1 MDHCDGPW
9 WEVIE
14 RYLVMKQLFKTT
26 AFAIG
31 FVCVSLSVPALAAK
45 TETYNQLNLFA
56 DVFERIRSQYVKDVD
71 DEELI
76 EAAINGMLTSLDP
89 HSTYLNSKRYENMRV
104 QTSGEFGGLGIEVTM
119 DKGVILVVSP
129 MDDTPAE
136 RAGVKSGDYITRI
149 NGEQING
156 LTLNEAVE
164 KMRGKVGTN
173 IDVSIVRKGE
183 SDIIELTLTRAII
196 EVKSVRHHI
205 EDEIGYIRVSSF
217 TEKTTTGLRDALDEI
232 KEELGDNMQGIV
244 LDLRNNPGGLLDQAI
259 AVSNS
264 FLDRG
269 EIVSTRTRNDQN
281 IQRYNAQ
288 SGDSID
294 SKSLVV
300 LINGGSASASEI
312 VAGALQDHER
322 AVVVG
327 TKSFGKGSVQ
337 TVIPLSTDGAMSLTT
352 AYYFTPSGNSIQGE
366 GIVPDVVVEQLHLE
380 DTEAVETR
388 RTEAGLRGSLA
399 NPNASQDDDA
409 EQIDDTEED
418 GSAEDGEVG
427 SPLED
432 AGQEVKAEEEEDITQ
447 RMTTAQ
453 DDYQLN
459 FALNLIRG
467 MSIARNN

>member
-1 MDHCDGPW
+1 M
-9 WEVIE
+9 IE
-14 RYLVMKQLFKTT
+14 RYKVMKQFIKMS

-31 FVCVSLSVPALAAK
+31 FVYVMFSVPAFAAK

-104 QTSGEFGGLGIEVTM
+104 QTTGEFGGLGIEVTM

-136 RAGVKSGDYITRI
+136 RAGVQAGDYITKI
-149 NGEQING
+149 DGEQING
-156 LTLNEAVE
+156 LTLTEAVD
-164 KMRGKVGTN
+164 KMRGKVGTD
-173 IDVSIVRKGE
+173 IDITIVREGE
-183 SDIIELTLTRAII
+183 SDVIEVTLTRAII
-196 EVKSVRHHI
+196 EVKSVRHRI
-205 EDEIGYIRVSSF
+205 EDEIGYIRISSF
-217 TEKTTTGLRDALDEI
+217 TEKTTSGLREALDAI
-232 KEELGDNMQGIV
+232 KEELGENMQGIV

-259 AVSNS
+259 AVSDT

-269 EIVSTRTRNDQN
+269 EIVSTRTRNDKN
-281 IQRYNAQ
+281 IQRYN
-288 SGDSID
+288 SRNGDSID
-294 SKSLVV
+294 TKSLVV

-327 TKSFGKGSVQ
+327 TQSFGKGSVQ
-337 TVIPLSTDGAMSLTT
+337 TVMPLSTDGAMSLTT

-366 GIVPDVVVEQLHLE
+366 GIVPDVIVEQLRLDE
-380 DTEAVETR
+380 SEAVRSR
-388 RTEAGLRGSLA
+388 RTEASLRGSLA
-399 NPNASQDDDA
+399 NPNASDDEEDEA
-409 EQIDDTEED
+409 NETEEED
-418 GSAEDGEVG
+418 SEESADDNADTDE
-427 SPLED
+427 
-432 AGQEVKAEEEEDITQ
+432 KAEEEDE
-447 RMTTAQ
+447 RPHLTTAQ

-467 MSIARNN
+467 MAIARSY

>member
-1 MDHCDGPW
+1 M
-9 WEVIE
+9 
-14 RYLVMKQLFKTT
+14 RQLLKSTVF
-26 AFAIG
+26 AFG
-31 FVCVSLSVPALAAK
+31 FVCVTLTTPALAAK

-56 DVFERIRSQYVKDVD
+56 DVFERIRSNYVKDVD

-136 RAGVKSGDYITRI
+136 RAGVQAGDYITRI
-149 NGEQING
+149 DGEQING
-156 LTLNEAVE
+156 LTLSEAVE
-164 KMRGKVGTN
+164 KMRGKVGTD
-173 IDVSIVRKGE
+173 IDITIVREGE
-183 SDIIELTLTRAII
+183 SEVIELTITRATI

-205 EDEIGYIRVSSF
+205 EDEIGYIRISSF
-217 TEKTTTGLRDALDEI
+217 TDKTTSGLKEALAEI
-232 KEELGDNMQGIV
+232 KEDLGDNMQGIV
-244 LDLRNNPGGLLDQAI
+244 LDLRNNPGGLLNQAVD
-259 AVSNS
+259 VSDV
-264 FLDRG
+264 FLNRG

-281 IQRYNAQ
+281 IERYNAQ
-288 SGDSID
+288 NGDSID
-294 SKSLVV
+294 NKSLVV

-327 TKSFGKGSVQ
+327 TQSFGKGSVQ

-366 GIVPDVVVEQLHLE
+366 GIVPDVVVEQLRLDE
-380 DTEAVETR
+380 SETIQTTR
-388 RTEAGLRGSLA
+388 SEAGLRGSLE
-399 NPNASQDDDA
+399 NPNSDEEEAAETGGSDDENADSDQSEA
-409 EQIDDTEED
+409 TDDN
-418 GSAEDGEVG
+418 
-427 SPLED
+427 
-432 AGQEVKAEEEEDITQ
+432 AEEEDDIDR

-467 MSIARNN
+467 MSIARSN

>member
-1 MDHCDGPW
+1 M
-9 WEVIE
+9 
-14 RYLVMKQLFKTT
+14 RQLIKTT
-26 AFAIG
+26 AVTIG
-31 FVCVSLSVPALAAK
+31 LVCVYFAAPAYAAK

-56 DVFERIRSQYVKDVD
+56 DVFERIRSQYVKEID

-119 DKGVILVVSP
+119 DRGVILVVSP

-136 RAGVKSGDYITRI
+136 RAGVEAGDYITKI

-156 LTLNEAVE
+156 LTLNEAVD
-164 KMRGKVGTN
+164 KMRGKVGTD
-173 IDVSIVRKGE
+173 IDVTIVRKGE
-183 SDIIELTLTRAII
+183 SDLIEITLTRAII
-196 EVKSVRHHI
+196 EVKSVRYHI

-217 TEKTTTGLRDALDEI
+217 TEKTTSGLREALAEI
-232 KEELGDNMQGIV
+232 KAELGDNMQGVV

-259 AVSNS
+259 AVSNT

-269 EIVSTRTRNDQN
+269 EIVSTRTRNDRN

-294 SKSLVV
+294 GKSFVV

-327 TKSFGKGSVQ
+327 TQSFGKGSVQ

-366 GIVPDVVVEQLHLE
+366 GIVPDVVVEQLQLDE
-380 DTEAVETR
+380 TEANQNS
-388 RTEAGLRGSLA
+388 RTEASLRGSLA
-399 NPNASQDDDA
+399 NPNAPEVEGVEGDVDVDVDADA
-409 EQIDDTEED
+409 ESED
-418 GSAEDGEVG
+418 SAA
-427 SPLED
+427 S
-432 AGQEVKAEEEEDITQ
+432 EEEEEEEQEII
-447 RMTTAQ
+447 MTTAQ
-453 DDYQLN
+453 EDYQLN

-467 MSIARNN
+467 MFIA

>member
-1 MDHCDGPW
+1 M
-9 WEVIE
+9 
-14 RYLVMKQLFKTT
+14 RQLIKTT
-26 AFAIG
+26 AVKIG
-31 FVCVSLSVPALAAK
+31 LVCVYFASPAFAAK

-56 DVFERIRSQYVKDVD
+56 DVFEHIRSQYVKDVD

-119 DKGVILVVSP
+119 DRGVILVVSP

-136 RAGVKSGDYITRI
+136 RAGVQAGDYITKI
-149 NGEQING
+149 NGEQISG
-156 LTLNEAVE
+156 LTLNEAVD
-164 KMRGKVGTN
+164 KMRGKVGTD
-173 IDVSIVRKGE
+173 IDVSIVRKGV
-183 SDIIELTLTRAII
+183 SDLIEITITRAII

-205 EDEIGYIRVSSF
+205 EDEIGYIRISSF
-217 TEKTTTGLRDALDEI
+217 TEKTTSGLRGALTEI
-232 KEELGDNMQGIV
+232 KEDLGDNMQGIV

-259 AVSNS
+259 AVSNT

-269 EIVSTRTRNDQN
+269 EIVSTRTRNDRN

-288 SGDSID
+288 TGDSID
-294 SKSLVV
+294 GKSFVV

-327 TKSFGKGSVQ
+327 TPSFGKGSVQ

-366 GIVPDVVVEQLHLE
+366 GIVPDVVVEQLQLNE
-380 DTEAVETR
+380 TEANQNS
-388 RTEAGLRGSLA
+388 RTEASLRGSLA
-399 NPNASQDDDA
+399 NPNTPQAEEQETDGDIEDDA
-409 EQIDDTEED
+409 ESDDST
-418 GSAEDGEVG
+418 S
-427 SPLED
+427 S
-432 AGQEVKAEEEEDITQ
+432 EEEEEQKII
-447 RMTTAQ
+447 MTTAQ
-453 DDYQLN
+453 QDYQLN

-467 MSIARNN
+467 MFIAKNGMSVLQTN

>member
-1 MDHCDGPW
+1 MKHLYKSTAM
-9 WEVIE
+9 VIS
-14 RYLVMKQLFKTT
+14 LL
-26 AFAIG
+26 
-31 FVCVSLSVPALAAK
+31 CVSVAAPSYAAK

-56 DVFERIRSQYVKDVD
+56 DVFERIRSNYVKDVD

-89 HSTYLNSKRYENMRV
+89 HSTYLNSKRYENMQV

-129 MDDTPAE
+129 MDDTPAS
-136 RAGVKSGDYITRI
+136 RAGIQAGDYITRI
-149 NGEQING
+149 DGEQISG
-156 LTLNEAVE
+156 LTLNEAVD
-164 KMRGKVGTN
+164 KMRGKVGTD
-173 IDVSIVRKGE
+173 IDVTIVRKGE
-183 SDIIELTLTRAII
+183 TDVIEITLTRAII

-217 TEKTTTGLRDALDEI
+217 TDKTTTGLRDALAEI
-232 KEELGDNMQGIV
+232 KEELGDNLQGIV
-244 LDLRNNPGGLLDQAI
+244 LDLRNNPGGLLNQAVD
-259 AVSNS
+259 VSDT

-269 EIVSTRTRNDQN
+269 EIVSTRTRNDRN

-327 TKSFGKGSVQ
+327 TQSFGKGSVQ

-366 GIVPDVVVEQLHLE
+366 GIVPDVVVEQLRLDE
-380 DTEAVETR
+380 TEAAQNR
-388 RTEAGLRGSLA
+388 RTEASLRGSLA
-399 NPNASQDDDA
+399 NPNAQEQEAA
-409 EQIDDTEED
+409 EQE
-418 GSAEDGEVG
+418 A
-427 SPLED
+427 LED
-432 AGQEVKAEEEEDITQ
+432 AIDASSTDDESPDEEGEENTEEKPKP

>member
-1 MDHCDGPW
+1 MDHSYGSW
-9 WEVIE
+9 WKVIE
-14 RYLVMKQLFKTT
+14 RYFVMKQLIKTT

-31 FVCVSLSVPALAAK
+31 FMCVSLSIPAFAAK

-89 HSTYLNSKRYENMRV
+89 HSTYLNSKKYENMRV

-129 MDDTPAE
+129 MDGTPAE
-136 RAGVKSGDYITRI
+136 RAGVKAGDYITKI

-164 KMRGKVGTN
+164 KMRGKVGTD

-205 EDEIGYIRVSSF
+205 EDEIGYIRISSF
-217 TEKTTTGLRDALDEI
+217 TEKSTTGLRDALSEI

-259 AVSNS
+259 AVSNT

-322 AVVVG
+322 AVIVG
-327 TKSFGKGSVQ
+327 TQSFGKGSVQ

-352 AYYFTPSGNSIQGE
+352 AYYFTPSGNSIQNE
-366 GIVPDVVVEQLHLE
+366 GITPDVVVEQLKLE
-380 DTEAVETR
+380 ETEGVKNR
-388 RTEAGLRGSLA
+388 RTEASLRGSLA
-399 NPNASQDDDA
+399 NPNAAKEDESKQGTNDEDA
-409 EQIDDTEED
+409 ADNEKST
-418 GSAEDGEVG
+418 
-427 SPLED
+427 PLEELEKQD
-432 AGQEVKAEEEEDITQ
+432 EDEIAQ
-447 RMTTAQ
+447 RSTTAQ
-453 DDYQLN
+453 QDYQLN

>member
-1 MDHCDGPW
+1 
-9 WEVIE
+9 
-14 RYLVMKQLFKTT
+14 MKQLIKTT

-31 FVCVSLSVPALAAK
+31 FMCVSLSIPAFAAK

-89 HSTYLNSKRYENMRV
+89 HSTYLNSKKYENMRV

-129 MDDTPAE
+129 MDGTPAE
-136 RAGVKSGDYITRI
+136 RAGVKAGDYITKI

-164 KMRGKVGTN
+164 KMRGKVGTD

-205 EDEIGYIRVSSF
+205 EDEIGYIRISSF
-217 TEKTTTGLRDALDEI
+217 TEKSTTGLRDALSEI

-259 AVSNS
+259 AVSNT

-322 AVVVG
+322 AVIVG
-327 TKSFGKGSVQ
+327 TQSFGKGSVQ

-352 AYYFTPSGNSIQGE
+352 AYYFTPSGNSIQNE
-366 GIVPDVVVEQLHLE
+366 GITPDVVVEQLKLE
-380 DTEAVETR
+380 ETEGVKNR
-388 RTEAGLRGSLA
+388 RTEASLRGSLA
-399 NPNASQDDDA
+399 NPNAAKEDESKQGTNDEDA
-409 EQIDDTEED
+409 ADNEKST
-418 GSAEDGEVG
+418 
-427 SPLED
+427 PLEELEKQD
-432 AGQEVKAEEEEDITQ
+432 EDEIAQ
-447 RMTTAQ
+447 RSTTAQ
-453 DDYQLN
+453 QDYQLN

>member
-1 MDHCDGPW
+1 
-9 WEVIE
+9 
-14 RYLVMKQLFKTT
+14 MKHLYKST
-26 AFAIG
+26 AVAVALLCVTFSTPG
-31 FVCVSLSVPALAAK
+31 FAAK

-56 DVFERIRSQYVKDVD
+56 DVFERIRANYVKDVD

-76 EAAINGMLTSLDP
+76 EAAINGMLNSLDP
-89 HSTYLNSKRYENMRV
+89 HSNYLNSKRYENMQV

-129 MDDTPAE
+129 MDDTPAS
-136 RAGVKSGDYITRI
+136 RAGVQAGDYITRI
-149 NGEQING
+149 DGEQISG

-164 KMRGKVGTN
+164 KMRGKVGTD
-173 IDVSIVRKGE
+173 IDVTIIRKGE
-183 SDIIELTLTRAII
+183 QDAIELTLTRAII

-205 EDEIGYIRVSSF
+205 EDEIGYIRISSF
-217 TEKTTTGLRDALDEI
+217 TDKTTSGLREALAEI
-232 KEELGDNMQGIV
+232 KEELGDNLQGIV
-244 LDLRNNPGGLLDQAI
+244 LDLRNNPGGLLNE
-259 AVSNS
+259 AVDVSDT

-269 EIVSTRTRNDQN
+269 EIVSTRTRNDRN
-281 IQRYNAQ
+281 IQRYNARG
-288 SGDSID
+288 GDSID

-327 TKSFGKGSVQ
+327 TQSFGKGSVQ

-366 GIVPDVVVEQLHLE
+366 GIVPDVVVEQLRL
-380 DTEAVETR
+380 DNTEALGNR
-388 RTEAGLRGSLA
+388 RSEASLRGSLD
-399 NPNASQDDDA
+399 NPNADEEDA
-409 EQIDDTEED
+409 EQEALEEAIEASSTDENEEETEEE
-418 GSAEDGEVG
+418 SEPA
-427 SPLED
+427 
-432 AGQEVKAEEEEDITQ
+432 Q

>member
-1 MDHCDGPW
+1 
-9 WEVIE
+9 
-14 RYLVMKQLFKTT
+14 MKHLYKST
-26 AFAIG
+26 AFVISLMY
-31 FVCVSLSVPALAAK
+31 VTLSVPSYAAK

-56 DVFERIRSQYVKDVD
+56 DVFERIRSNYVKDVD

-89 HSTYLNSKRYENMRV
+89 HSTYLNSKRYESMQV
-104 QTSGEFGGLGIEVTM
+104 QTTGEFGGLGIEVTM

-129 MDDTPAE
+129 MDDTPAS
-136 RAGVKSGDYITRI
+136 RAGIQAGDYITRI
-149 NGEQING
+149 DAEQISG
-156 LTLNEAVE
+156 LTLNEAVD
-164 KMRGKVGTN
+164 KMRGKVGTD
-173 IDVSIVRKGE
+173 IDITIIRKGE
-183 SDIIELTLTRAII
+183 PAAIEMTLTRAII
-196 EVKSVRHHI
+196 EVKSVSYHI
-205 EDEIGYIRVSSF
+205 EDEIGYVRISSF
-217 TEKTTTGLRDALDEI
+217 TDKTTSGLRDALDEI
-232 KEELGDNMQGIV
+232 KEELGDNLQGIV
-244 LDLRNNPGGLLDQAI
+244 LDLRNNPGGLLNQAVD
-259 AVSNS
+259 VSDT

-269 EIVSTRTRNDQN
+269 EIVSTRTRNDRN
-281 IQRYNAQ
+281 IQRYNAR
-288 SGDSID
+288 SGDSIE

-327 TKSFGKGSVQ
+327 TQSFGKGSVQ

-366 GIVPDVVVEQLHLE
+366 GIIPDVVVEQLRLNE
-380 DTEAVETR
+380 IEAVQDQ
-388 RTEAGLRGSLA
+388 RTEASLRGSLA
-399 NPNASQDDDA
+399 NPNATEEEAAEQEALDKAIEVSSASDDA
-409 EQIDDTEED
+409 E
-418 GSAEDGEVG
+418 GSDEGDK
-427 SPLED
+427 
-432 AGQEVKAEEEEDITQ
+432 QKH

>member
-1 MDHCDGPW
+1 M
-9 WEVIE
+9 I
-14 RYLVMKQLFKTT
+14 KLFKTT
-26 AFAIG
+26 VIAIG
-31 FVCVSLSVPALAAK
+31 ILSIYMSAPSFAAK

-56 DVFERIRSQYVKDVD
+56 DVFERIRAQYVKDVD

-119 DKGVILVVSP
+119 DKGVILVVAP
-129 MDDTPAE
+129 MDDTPAFH
-136 RAGVKSGDYITRI
+136 AGVEAGDYITKI

-164 KMRGKVGTN
+164 KMRGKIGTS
-173 IDVSIVRKGE
+173 IDITIVRKGE
-183 SDIIELTLTRAII
+183 SDVIEITIERAII
-196 EVKSVRHHI
+196 QVKSVRHRI

-217 TEKTTTGLRDALDEI
+217 TEKTNSGLREALDEI
-232 KEELGDNMQGIV
+232 KLELGDNLQGIV
-244 LDLRNNPGGLLDQAI
+244 LDLRNNPGGLLDQAV

-269 EIVSTRTRNDQN
+269 EIVSTRTRNDRN

-288 SGDSID
+288 KGDSID

-327 TKSFGKGSVQ
+327 TQSFGKGSVQ

-352 AYYFTPSGNSIQGE
+352 AYYFTPSGNSIQNE
-366 GIVPDVVVEQLHLE
+366 GITPDVVVEQLRLD
-380 DTEAVETR
+380 DTKAVGTR
-388 RTEAGLRGSLA
+388 RTEASLRGSLA
-399 NPNASQDDDA
+399 NPNAANDDEEED
-409 EQIDDTEED
+409 ETLED
-418 GSAEDGEVG
+418 GSAENEAGEATEA
-427 SPLED
+427 L
-432 AGQEVKAEEEEDITQ
+432 EEEDETQ
-447 RMTTAQ
+447 EEQRLTTAQ

-467 MSIARNN
+467 MSIARNNQ

>member
-1 MDHCDGPW
+1 M
-9 WEVIE
+9 
-14 RYLVMKQLFKTT
+14 RYLFKSTIL
-26 AFAIG
+26 AIG
-31 FVCVSLSVPALAAK
+31 LIYVAVSAPSYAAK

-56 DVFERIRSQYVKDVD
+56 DVFERIRSNYVKEVD

-119 DKGVILVVSP
+119 DKGVILVVAP
-129 MDDTPAE
+129 MDDTPAS
-136 RAGVKSGDYITRI
+136 RAGVQAGDYITKI
-149 NGEQING
+149 NDEQING
-156 LTLNEAVE
+156 LTLNEAVD
-164 KMRGKVGTN
+164 KMRGKVGTD
-173 IDVSIVRKGE
+173 IDITIIRKGE
-183 SDIIELTLTRAII
+183 SDVIELTLTRAII
-196 EVKSVRHHI
+196 EVKSVRYHI
-205 EDEIGYIRVSSF
+205 EDEIGYIRISSF
-217 TEKTTTGLRDALDEI
+217 NDKTTSGLRDALSDI
-232 KEELGDNMQGIV
+232 KEELGDKLQGIV
-244 LDLRNNPGGLLDQAI
+244 LDLRNNPGGLLNE
-259 AVSNS
+259 AVDVSDT

-269 EIVSTRTRNDQN
+269 EIVSTRTRNDSN

-288 SGDSID
+288 SGDSIER
-294 SKSLVV
+294 KSLVV

-327 TKSFGKGSVQ
+327 TQSFGKGSVQ

-366 GIVPDVVVEQLHLE
+366 GIVPDVVVEQLRLDE
-380 DTEAVETR
+380 SEEVR
-388 RTEAGLRGSLA
+388 SSRTEASLRGSLA
-399 NPNASQDDDA
+399 NPNADADDEGEDNNADAPEEEASDDDA
-409 EQIDDTEED
+409 AASIDE
-418 GSAEDGEVG
+418 G
-427 SPLED
+427 
-432 AGQEVKAEEEEDITQ
+432 EEEKDDKH

>member
-1 MDHCDGPW
+1 M
-9 WEVIE
+9 
-14 RYLVMKQLFKTT
+14 RQLFKTT
-26 AFAIG
+26 AIAIG
-31 FVCVSLSVPALAAK
+31 FVCVYFAVPTYAAK

-119 DKGVILVVSP
+119 DKGVILVVAP

-136 RAGVKSGDYITRI
+136 RAGVEAGDYITKI
-149 NGEQING
+149 NGEQISG
-156 LTLNEAVE
+156 LTLTEAVD
-164 KMRGKVGTN
+164 KMRGEVGTD
-173 IDVSIVRKGE
+173 IDVTIVRKGE
-183 SDIIELTLTRAII
+183 SDLIELTLTRAII
-196 EVKSVRHHI
+196 EVKSVRHHV
-205 EDEIGYIRVSSF
+205 EDEIGYIRISSF
-217 TEKTTTGLRDALDEI
+217 TEKTTVGLREALTEL

-259 AVSNS
+259 AVSNT

-269 EIVSTRTRNDQN
+269 EIVSTRTRNDRN

-288 SGDSID
+288 TGDSID
-294 SKSLVV
+294 GKSFVV

-327 TKSFGKGSVQ
+327 TQSFGKGSVQ

-366 GIVPDVVVEQLHLE
+366 GIVPDVVVEQLRLDE
-380 DTEAVETR
+380 SNANSSS
-388 RTEAGLRGSLA
+388 RTEASLRGSLA
-399 NPNASQDDDA
+399 NPNADED
-409 EQIDDTEED
+409 EQEEE
-418 GSAEDGEVG
+418 AV
-427 SPLED
+427 
-432 AGQEVKAEEEEDITQ
+432 EEEETESEDNAVADEEEEEEEQEII
-447 RMTTAQ
+447 MTTAQ
-453 DDYQLN
+453 EDYQLN

-467 MSIARNN
+467 MFIAKNSMSVTQTN

>member
-1 MDHCDGPW
+1 
-9 WEVIE
+9 
-14 RYLVMKQLFKTT
+14 MKHLYKST
-26 AFAIG
+26 AFVISLMY
-31 FVCVSLSVPALAAK
+31 VTLSVPSYAAK

-56 DVFERIRSQYVKDVD
+56 DVFERIRSNYVKDVD

-89 HSTYLNSKRYENMRV
+89 HSTYLNSKRYESMQV
-104 QTSGEFGGLGIEVTM
+104 QTTGEFGGLGIEVTM

-129 MDDTPAE
+129 MDDTPAS
-136 RAGVKSGDYITRI
+136 RAGVQAGDYITRI
-149 NGEQING
+149 DDEQISG
-156 LTLNEAVE
+156 LTLNEAVD
-164 KMRGKVGTN
+164 KMRGKVGTD
-173 IDVSIVRKGE
+173 IDITIIRKGE
-183 SDIIELTLTRAII
+183 PAAIEMTLTRAII
-196 EVKSVRHHI
+196 EVKSVSYHI
-205 EDEIGYIRVSSF
+205 EDEIGYVRISSF
-217 TEKTTTGLRDALDEI
+217 TDKTTSGLRDALDEI
-232 KEELGDNMQGIV
+232 KEELGDNLQGIV
-244 LDLRNNPGGLLDQAI
+244 LDLRNNPGGLLNQAVD
-259 AVSNS
+259 VSDT

-269 EIVSTRTRNDQN
+269 EIVSTRTRNDRN
-281 IQRYNAQ
+281 IQRYNAR
-288 SGDSID
+288 SGDSIE

-327 TKSFGKGSVQ
+327 TQSFGKGSVQ

-366 GIVPDVVVEQLHLE
+366 I
-380 DTEAVETR
+380 EAVQDQ
-388 RTEAGLRGSLA
+388 RTEASLRGSLA
-399 NPNASQDDDA
+399 NPNATEEEAAEQEALDKAIEVSSASDDA
-409 EQIDDTEED
+409 E
-418 GSAEDGEVG
+418 GSDEGDK
-427 SPLED
+427 
-432 AGQEVKAEEEEDITQ
+432 QKH

>member
-1 MDHCDGPW
+1 
-9 WEVIE
+9 
-14 RYLVMKQLFKTT
+14 MKHLIKTT

-31 FVCVSLSVPALAAK
+31 FVCVTLTAPSMAAK

-119 DKGVILVVSP
+119 DKGVILVVTP

-136 RAGVKSGDYITRI
+136 RAGVQSGDYITKI
-149 NGEQING
+149 NGEQISG
-156 LTLNEAVE
+156 LTLNEAVD
-164 KMRGKVGTN
+164 KMRGKAGTD
-173 IDVSIVRKGE
+173 IDVTIVRKGE
-183 SDIIELTLTRAII
+183 SDLIELTLTRAII
-196 EVKSVRHHI
+196 EVKSVRHRI
-205 EDEIGYIRVSSF
+205 EDEIGYIRISSF
-217 TEKTTTGLRDALDEI
+217 TEKTTNGLRDALGEI
-232 KEELGDNMQGIV
+232 KEELGDNLQGIV

-259 AVSNS
+259 AVSS
-264 FLDRG
+264 TFLDRG
-269 EIVSTRTRNDQN
+269 EIVSTRTRNDSN

-288 SGDSID
+288 NGDSID

-327 TKSFGKGSVQ
+327 TQSFGKGSVQ

-352 AYYFTPSGNSIQGE
+352 AYYFTPSGNSIQNE

-380 DTEAVETR
+380 ESEADENR
-388 RTEAGLRGSLA
+388 RNEASLRGSLA
-399 NPNASQDDDA
+399 NPNA
-409 EQIDDTEED
+409 TEED
-418 GSAEDGEVG
+418 EAETEENGEEADGASEYEITAPVA
-427 SPLED
+427 D
-432 AGQEVKAEEEEDITQ
+432 EEEEVEEAP
-447 RMTTAQ
+447 R
-453 DDYQLN
+453 
-459 FALNLIRG
+459 
-467 MSIARNN
+467 

>member
-1 MDHCDGPW
+1 MDYGYGSRCK
-9 WEVIE
+9 VME
-14 RYLVMKQLFKTT
+14 RYFVMKKLFKTSL
-26 AFAIG
+26 
-31 FVCVSLSVPALAAK
+31 FVISIFCSNTSMQAHAEK
-45 TETYNQLNLFA
+45 SETYNQLNLFA
-56 DVFERIRSQYVKDVD
+56 DVFERIRSQYVKEVE

-89 HSTYLNSKRYENMRV
+89 HSNYLNSKKYENMRV

-129 MDDTPAE
+129 MDDTPAD
-136 RAGVKSGDYITRI
+136 RAGIEAGDYITRI

-164 KMRGKVGTN
+164 KMRGKVGTDIN
-173 IDVSIVRKGE
+173 ISIARKNE
-183 SDIIELTLTRAII
+183 NSLIELTLTRAII
-196 EVKSVRHHI
+196 EVNSVRHHI
-205 EDEIGYIRVSSF
+205 EDEVGYIRISSF
-217 TEKTTTGLRDALDEI
+217 TEKATPGLREAISEI
-232 KEELGDNMQGIV
+232 KKELGDNMQGIV

-259 AVSNS
+259 DVTNV

-269 EIVSTRTRNDQN
+269 EIVSTRNRNDQN

-294 SKSLVV
+294 SKPLVV

-322 AVVVG
+322 AVVLG

-337 TVIPLSTDGAMSLTT
+337 TVIPLSIDGAMSLTT

-366 GIVPDVVVEQLHLE
+366 GILPDVVVEQLSLE
-380 DTEAVETR
+380 NKEIVENR
-388 RTEAGLRGSLA
+388 RSESSLRGSLA
-399 NPNASQDDDA
+399 NPNTIQPNPAEKSDDLVELDDA
-409 EQIDDTEED
+409 
-418 GSAEDGEVG
+418 GEVIINN
-427 SPLED
+427 SLD
-432 AGQEVKAEEEEDITQ
+432 EEELEKEEGNDIIQ
-447 RMTTAQ
+447 RTTTAQ

-467 MSIARNN
+467 MAITSNN

>member
-1 MDHCDGPW
+1 MK
-9 WEVIE
+9 E
-14 RYLVMKQLFKTT
+14 RYKAMKHLYKST
-26 AFAIG
+26 AVA
-31 FVCVSLSVPALAAK
+31 VALLCVTFSTPGYAAK

-56 DVFERIRSQYVKDVD
+56 DVFERIRANYVKDVD

-76 EAAINGMLTSLDP
+76 EAAINGMLNSLDP
-89 HSTYLNSKRYENMRV
+89 HSNYLNSKRYENMQV

-129 MDDTPAE
+129 MDDTPAS
-136 RAGVKSGDYITRI
+136 RAGVQAGDYITRI
-149 NGEQING
+149 NGEQISG

-164 KMRGKVGTN
+164 KMRGKVGTD
-173 IDVSIVRKGE
+173 IDVTIIRKGE
-183 SDIIELTLTRAII
+183 QDAIELTLTRAII

-205 EDEIGYIRVSSF
+205 EDEIGYIRISSF
-217 TEKTTTGLRDALDEI
+217 TDKTTSGLREALEEI
-232 KEELGDNMQGIV
+232 KEELGDNLQGIV
-244 LDLRNNPGGLLDQAI
+244 LDLRNNPGGLLNE
-259 AVSNS
+259 AVDVSDT

-269 EIVSTRTRNDQN
+269 EIVSTRTRNDRN
-281 IQRYNAQ
+281 IQRYNARG
-288 SGDSID
+288 GDSID

-327 TKSFGKGSVQ
+327 TQSFGKGSVQ

-366 GIVPDVVVEQLHLE
+366 GIVPDVVVEQLRL
-380 DTEAVETR
+380 DNTEALGNR
-388 RTEAGLRGSLA
+388 RTEASLRGSLD
-399 NPNASQDDDA
+399 NPNADEEDA
-409 EQIDDTEED
+409 EQEALEEAIEASSTDANEEKTEDDSEP
-418 GSAEDGEVG
+418 A
-427 SPLED
+427 
-432 AGQEVKAEEEEDITQ
+432 Q

>member
-1 MDHCDGPW
+1 
-9 WEVIE
+9 
-14 RYLVMKQLFKTT
+14 MKQFIKTS
-26 AFAIG
+26 ALAIG
-31 FVCVSLSVPALAAK
+31 FVCVMFAGPTFAAK

-104 QTSGEFGGLGIEVTM
+104 QTTGEFGGLGIEVTM

-136 RAGVKSGDYITRI
+136 KAGVEAGDYITKI

-156 LTLNEAVE
+156 LTLTEAVD
-164 KMRGKVGTN
+164 KMRGKVGTD
-173 IDVSIVRKGE
+173 IDVTIVREGE
-183 SDIIELTLTRAII
+183 SDLIEITITRAII
-196 EVKSVRHHI
+196 EVKSVRHRI
-205 EDEIGYIRVSSF
+205 EDEIGYIRISSF
-217 TEKTTTGLRDALDEI
+217 TEKTTSGLRKAVDEI
-232 KEELGDNMQGIV
+232 KEELGENMQGIV

-259 AVSNS
+259 AVSDT

-269 EIVSTRTRNDQN
+269 EIVSTRTRNDKS
-281 IQRYNAQ
+281 IQRYN
-288 SGDSID
+288 SRNGDSID
-294 SKSLVV
+294 TKSLVV

-337 TVIPLSTDGAMSLTT
+337 TVMPLSTDGAMSLTT

-366 GIVPDVVVEQLHLE
+366 GIVPDVVVEQLRLDE
-380 DTEAVETR
+380 SEAVRSR
-388 RTEAGLRGSLA
+388 RTEASLRGSLA
-399 NPNASQDDDA
+399 NPNASDDEA
-409 EQIDDTEED
+409 EETEESD
-418 GSAEDGEVG
+418 TDESTDDSSDADEDAAED
-427 SPLED
+427 
-432 AGQEVKAEEEEDITQ
+432 EEDEKPQ
-447 RMTTAQ
+447 LTTAQ

-467 MSIARNN
+467 MAIARSN